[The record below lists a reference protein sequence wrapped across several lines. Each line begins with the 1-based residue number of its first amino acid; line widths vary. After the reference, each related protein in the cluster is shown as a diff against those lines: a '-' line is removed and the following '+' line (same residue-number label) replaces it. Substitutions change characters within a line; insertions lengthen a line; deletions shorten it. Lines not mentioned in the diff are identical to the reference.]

1 MSEHSPAP
9 RRRSTKPLILSLCLA
24 FLLGGAGGTWWLNRR
39 LSQDHAT
46 AVALVEA
53 MTAPRAVFDGR
64 TLEARFDLAL
74 EDVALAQHRDAAE
87 VRAALGRYA
96 AGDWLGRKRT
106 GYDAF
111 LTQFAT
117 RRFEIAITTLR
128 ELANA
133 AKTAP
138 AAGQPAWHLFT
149 LAGVLEFGRGR
160 AIAAEPLLQQAFD
173 FANKADALDLPETA
187 SLHTALGALK
197 LSRSQPSDA
206 EPHVRRASSVLR
218 HHPPLDLRDTARA
231 LTHYAQ
237 SIAAQGFPEEAEPLC
252 SEALALSAQFRR
264 ATGRSDHDQSL
275 FEENYRKL
283 LRERGLAEAE
293 IEKQLHD
300 ATVGRE

>member
-1 MSEHSPAP
+1 MSENSPSTP
-9 RRRSTKPLILSLCLA
+9 RRSTKPLILSLSLA
-24 FLLGGAGGTWWLNRR
+24 FLLCVASGAWWLSRR
-39 LSQDHAT
+39 VAQDHTT
-46 AVALVEA
+46 AAALVAA

-74 EDVALAQHRDAAE
+74 EDVALTQHRTVAD
-87 VRAALGRYA
+87 VRAALDRYA
-96 AGDWLGRKRT
+96 TGDLFGGKRL

-128 ELANA
+128 DLANA
-133 AKTAP
+133 AKTGP
-138 AAGQPAWHLFT
+138 AGSQPAWQLFT
-149 LAGVLEFGRGR
+149 VAGVLEFGRGR

-173 FANKADALDLPETA
+173 LANKADALDTPEAA

-197 LSRSQPSDA
+197 LSRSQPADA
-206 EPHVRRASSVLR
+206 EPYVRRASSILR
-218 HHPPLDLRDTARA
+218 HNPPADLRDTARA

-264 ATGRSDHDQSL
+264 ATGRNDNDQAV

>member
-1 MSEHSPAP
+1 MSDHTPAP
-9 RRRSTKPLILSLCLA
+9 RRRSTKPFA
-24 FLLGGAGGTWWLNRR
+24 FLLSLACLLGLASGTWWINRR
-39 LSQDHAT
+39 AAQDHAT
-46 AVALVEA
+46 ATALVGA

-64 TLEARFDLAL
+64 TLEARFDLAV
-74 EDVALAQHRDAAE
+74 EDVALGQNRSGAE
-87 VRAALGRYA
+87 VRAALDRYA
-96 AGDWLGRKRT
+96 AGNLLGGKRT
-106 GYDAF
+106 GYEAF

-128 ELANA
+128 DLANA
-133 AKTAP
+133 AKTASTT
-138 AAGQPAWHLFT
+138 GQPAWRLFT

-173 FANKADALDLPETA
+173 LANKADALDTPEAA

-206 EPHVRRASSVLR
+206 EPYVRRASSILR
-218 HHPPLDLRDTARA
+218 HNPPADLRDTARA

-264 ATGRSDHDQSL
+264 TTGRSDSDQAV

-293 IEKQLHD
+293 IEKHLHD
-300 ATVGRE
+300 AAVGSE